1 MRRFRLTPI
10 AVGLALM
17 VAGIVLVRVVAFAEP
32 PVDVGFSHQGL
43 SPVPDCQLATPEGR
57 PSEASPAAGVPS
69 SLATPVAAATPGVL
83 PDLNLRIE
91 AVAGNGESA
100 DRGLPYPLRLFTLR
114 LAPGETTDSL
124 DAECELGF
132 NLLYVASGDIE
143 FTHPAGPSGSDT
155 GQVGAVSYVRSGEP
169 SETRL
174 AAGAPVTLGAG
185 DTIFLEEALFAFRN
199 VGTGEAVLVGSAVT
213 PEWLPCAGGGCN

>member
-10 AVGLALM
+10 ALVLAL
-17 VAGIVLVRVVAFAEP
+17 VVTGIVLVRVVAFAEP
-32 PVDVGFSHQGL
+32 PVDVAFSHQGL

-57 PSEASPAAGVPS
+57 PIEATTAAGTPS
-69 SLATPVAAATPGVL
+69 SLATPVAGATPGVL

-91 AVAGNGESA
+91 AAAGNDEGA

-114 LAPGETTDSL
+114 LAPGEVTAPL

-143 FTHPAGPSGSDT
+143 FTHPAGPAGSDT
-155 GQVGAVSYVRSGEP
+155 GQVGAVSYVRSGAVI
-169 SETRL
+169 ETRL
-174 AAGAPVTLGAG
+174 AAGESVTLGAG

-199 VGTGEAVLVGSAVT
+199 VGAGEAVLVGSGVT